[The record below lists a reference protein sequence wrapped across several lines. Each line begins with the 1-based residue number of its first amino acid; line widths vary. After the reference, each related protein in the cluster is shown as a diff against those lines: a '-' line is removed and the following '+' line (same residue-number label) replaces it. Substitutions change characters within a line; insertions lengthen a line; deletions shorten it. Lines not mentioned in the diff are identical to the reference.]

1 MKKLK
6 NTDFKLKQL
15 DNKFEYL
22 KEFKK
27 VERPKEG
34 WINEIRKSLG
44 MTYRNLAEKLKVSP
58 PMIKSYEKSEINNK
72 ITIETLSKVAES
84 MNCKFVYA
92 IIPEISLQKIIY
104 DRTDEVVDYIMD
116 KSNRLMEL
124 ENQNTNNEF
133 KKQQKKEIVRNLENK
148 NIWNYEI

>member
-15 DNKFEYL
+15 DNKFDYL

-44 MTYRNLAEKLKVSP
+44 MTYKNLADKLKVSP
-58 PMIKSYEKSEINNK
+58 PMIKLYEKSEINNK

-92 IIPEISLQKIIY
+92 IIPETSLQKIIY

-133 KKQQKKEIVRNLENK
+133 KKQQKKDIIRNLENK